1 MDFETISQFFT
12 TIFGDYW
19 GVVSLSI
26 IVSVC
31 AILAAFM
38 KAPDENSGVIYKCIY
53 KVINWFAAN
62 VGKAKNAD
70 DAKKLEQKEAEKA
83 NAASAPDKVEPA
95 QSTDK

>member
-12 TIFGDYW
+12 TLFGDYW

-38 KAPDENSGVIYKCIY
+38 KAPDEKASIIYKCLY

-70 DAKKLEQKEAEKA
+70 DAKKLEQKEADKA
-83 NAASAPDKVEPA
+83 GAASAPDKVEPA
-95 QSTDK
+95 KPTEK

>member
-12 TIFGDYW
+12 TLFGEYW

-38 KAPDENSGVIYKCIY
+38 KAPDEKSGIIYKCLY

-70 DAKKLEQKEAEKA
+70 DAKKLEQKEADKA
-83 NAASAPDKVEPA
+83 GAASAPDKVEPA
-95 QSTDK
+95 KPTEK

>member
-12 TIFGDYW
+12 TLFGEYW
-19 GVVSLSI
+19 GIVSLSI
-26 IVSVC
+26 IVSVS

-38 KAPDENSGVIYKCIY
+38 KAPDEKSGIIYKCLY

-70 DAKKLEQKEAEKA
+70 DAKSLNRRKPIRPVQLPLPIK
-83 NAASAPDKVEPA
+83 
-95 QSTDK
+95 